1 MLYQEGLAPTLRWLA
16 ERATERSGVAFSFRD
31 GASPAKLPQELAI
44 FLFQCAR
51 ELVYNVAKHASAG
64 SGTIELEVDDANV
77 LLIVTDDGKGFADTA
92 RKRRRGGGFGLFSIR
107 ERLALVGGDLSIR
120 SDATGTR
127 ACVRV
132 ALREG
137 VVHEHPTGDAGG
149 EPKQH
154 ERGAQQV

>member
-1 MLYQEGLAPTLRWLA
+1 M
-16 ERATERSGVAFSFRD
+16 
-31 GASPAKLPQELAI
+31 
-44 FLFQCAR
+44 
-51 ELVYNVAKHASAG
+51 
-64 SGTIELEVDDANV
+64 IELEGDDGHVV
-77 LLIVTDDGKGFADTA
+77 LTVTDDGKGFADTA
-92 RKRRRGGGFGLFSIR
+92 RKQRSGVGFGLFSIR

-132 ALREG
+132 PLREG
-137 VVHEHPTGDAGG
+137 VVHQHSTEDAGG